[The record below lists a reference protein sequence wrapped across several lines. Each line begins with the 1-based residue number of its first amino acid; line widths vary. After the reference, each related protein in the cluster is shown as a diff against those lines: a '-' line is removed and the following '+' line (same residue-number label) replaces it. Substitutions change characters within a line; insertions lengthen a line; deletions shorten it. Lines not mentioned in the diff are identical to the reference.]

1 MDKLFVGVTRPA
13 MKWGVTMD
21 AIIVG
26 GMLASIGLIG
36 TGNPLALLLYLPVHG
51 AMFLVCMKDPNIIS
65 LYRLA
70 IQTKGKATL
79 RNILKASSSSPAI
92 NTRRFKRFRK

>member
-1 MDKLFVGVTRPA
+1 MDKLFVGITRPA

-36 TGNPLALLLYLPVHG
+36 TGNPLALLVYIPVHG
-51 AMFLVCMKDPNIIS
+51 AMFLMCLKDPNIIS
-65 LYRLA
+65 LYKLA
-70 IQTKGKATL
+70 LITKGKATL
-79 RNILKASSSSPAI
+79 RNVLRASSSSPAI